1 LEVEKWSTI
10 WIDNPAIA
18 EGLVNNPGFEGGGFS
33 GGGDSSGGG
42 FGGYQLH
49 ILVVANDGGHDGVP
63 RQCLWHRLAVEV

>member
-33 GGGDSSGGG
+33 GGGDSA
-42 FGGYQLH
+42 
-49 ILVVANDGGHDGVP
+49 VAASAATSYTSWLSRMTADMTVFPVSAYGTD
-63 RQCLWHRLAVEV
+63 